1 MLGFTT
7 SYLVGYGDGE
17 DAAAHR
23 ESMRRTANAAVD
35 QSYINELHAEA
46 QGARDRSRYNADLAR
61 QWIAYAKSLETE
73 VDSLKSQLAD
83 LSRISDERKGLNMFM
98 NLASFLLKAQAAF
111 LLKAQAAGK
120 ASRPEFAELRTMALE
135 IAAIHNRGD
144 FFGGFGDQPQ
154 KLARFQKLWDDLAWV
169 FV

>member
-7 SYLVGYGDGE
+7 SYLVGYSDGE
-17 DAAAHR
+17 DAAAQR
-23 ESMRRTANAAVD
+23 ESMRRTATAAVD
-35 QSYINELHAEA
+35 QSYINALHADA
-46 QGARDRSRYNADLAR
+46 QSARDRSRYNADLAR

-83 LSRISDERKGLNMFM
+83 LNRISAERKGLNMFM
-98 NLASFLLKAQAAF
+98 NLASFLLQAH
-111 LLKAQAAGK
+111 AAGK

-154 KLARFQKLWDDLAWV
+154 KLARFKKL
-169 FV
+169 